1 MQRVGNVWEGFLSFE
16 NLYRAWKRAFT
27 STKSPE
33 SYAFSFHLEK
43 ELFTLQEEL
52 ASQTYIPGDY
62 RYFTISDPKKRTI
75 SVARFRDRVVHHALV
90 QVLEPIYEKR
100 FIYHSY
106 ATRKGKGTHKA
117 IEQARQYLKN
127 NKWYLKMD
135 ISKYFDSID
144 HSVLKRILQRQ
155 IKDTNIL
162 DLCARIIA
170 KGGDGQCGLP
180 IGNLTS
186 QFWANVY
193 LDKFDHFIKDRLR
206 VKAYLRYMND
216 FCLFSSDKQ
225 FLKDSLSV
233 ITQFLK
239 TELRLEPKP
248 RATLINTS
256 LHGLPFLGARI
267 WPSLIRIGQNNFKRS
282 FNRLKQRETEYRTGK
297 VPYKNYVCSME
308 SLLSYLK
315 RWNCKELMAKE
326 IAKVCYD

>member
-1 MQRVGNVWEGFLSFE
+1 
-16 NLYRAWKRAFT
+16 
-27 STKSPE
+27 
-33 SYAFSFHLEK
+33 
-43 ELFTLQEEL
+43 
-52 ASQTYIPGDY
+52 
-62 RYFTISDPKKRTI
+62 
-75 SVARFRDRVVHHALV
+75 
-90 QVLEPIYEKR
+90 
-100 FIYHSY
+100 
-106 ATRKGKGTHKA
+106 
-117 IEQARQYLKN
+117 
-127 NKWYLKMD
+127 MD
-135 ISKYFDSID
+135 ISKYFNSID
-144 HSVLKRILQRQ
+144 HSVLKRILERQ
-155 IKDTNIL
+155 IKDPNIL

-170 KGGDGQCGLP
+170 KGGDGQRGLP

-206 VKAYLRYMND
+206 VKAYLRYMDD

-282 FNRLKQRETEYRTGK
+282 FNRLKQREKEYRSGK
-297 VPYKNYVCSME
+297 IPYKNYLCSME
-308 SLLSYLK
+308 SLLSHLK
-315 RWNCKELMAKE
+315 RWNCKELIAKE
-326 IAKVCYD
+326 IVKICYD